1 METQTAQQV
10 KFSRAGVDITLG
22 EKEIGGRT
30 YFTARADRPTP
41 KGKYAKSKNVFY
53 YRFVT
58 EGERALYVNKYV
70 QQVEGR
76 QKMIDDAKAAKSAAQ
91 KAAKNPF
98 KVGDLLYDSWGYDQ
112 TNIDFYQVTE
122 VGKMSVVIRRIASKG
137 VPGTQNFMSEDVVP
151 QKDVFLTGDRYGE
164 PLKRIVQVRVWGGVV
179 SYGVRGYYDHGH
191 LSPTTEIE
199 QHYNSWYA

>member
-1 METQTAQQV
+1 METQTAQQLHHQV
-10 KFSRAGVDITLG
+10 VNVHGINIASYQRASDGQWIVLVTQ
-22 EKEIGGRT
+22 
-30 YFTARADRPTP
+30 PTP
-41 KGKYAKSKNVFY
+41 KGKYSKYKVLHH
-53 YRFVT
+53 YRFGLEQRLNQWINMFVDKLNLQQAVKQ
-58 EGERALYVNKYV
+58 ERIY
-70 QQVEGR
+70 
-76 QKMIDDAKAAKSAAQ
+76 AKSAAQ

-137 VPGTQNFMSEDVVP
+137 VPGTQSFMSEDVVP

-191 LSPTTEIE
+191 L
-199 QHYNSWYA
+199 QHGST